1 MLFQIHLSVCNGRVR
16 GRDQNQT
23 TSAIVGEPSMDLRA
37 LDRNG
42 AARQLSADGS
52 VTTAMRGISRSRRL
66 FLEEREMVDRSAKRR
81 KAADQGS
88 ERLLISVFN
97 ATKDITATS
106 NAPLVGAF
114 TLFIKSTNVH

>member
-1 MLFQIHLSVCNGRVR
+1 MVGWAA
-16 GRDQNQT
+16 
-23 TSAIVGEPSMDLRA
+23 SAIVGEPSIDLRA
-37 LDRNG
+37 LDWNG

-81 KAADQGS
+81 KAADQG
-88 ERLLISVFN
+88 LGTPADLGLN
-97 ATKDITATS
+97 ATKDIAAAS

>member
-97 ATKDITATS
+97 ATKDITAAS
-106 NAPLVGAF
+106 NALLVGAF

>member
-66 FLEEREMVDRSAKRR
+66 FLEEREMVDRSAKHR

-97 ATKDITATS
+97 ATKDITAAS